1 MFEKL
6 NIPTV
11 QTVLQALSDNGW
23 NRAEKTQN
31 IKDEEVKSLFNLIDK
46 DKSGFLS
53 MRVKHENRSKLF
65 FKESMIISGG
75 KEGL

>member
-65 FKESMIISGG
+65 LKSQ
-75 KEGL
+75 